1 MTVPAPTPGTERAWV
16 GVGANLGDAQATVE
30 QALRELAVLS
40 RAESA
45 RASSLYRTEPLG
57 DAGQPWYTNAAAA
70 LETQLE
76 PEALLAELLALE
88 RVAGR
93 PEPRARWSPRVLD
106 LDLLLLGDLRVD
118 SPALRLPHPG
128 LASRRFVLVP
138 LAEIAPGVRDPS
150 SGRLVRELLAELDD
164 PLRVEKISSE
174 GHRIAATPGSCP

>member
-1 MTVPAPTPGTERAWV
+1 MTPAPRTACV
-16 GVGANLGDAQATVE
+16 GIGSNLGDSAARVRG
-30 QALRELAVLS
+30 AIDDLRRLGPL
-40 RAESA
+40 

-70 LETQLE
+70 LETDLE
-76 PEALLAELLALE
+76 PDVLLAELLALE
-88 RVAGR
+88 SAAGR

-106 LDLLLLGDLRVD
+106 LDLLLLGDLVVD

-138 LAEIAPGVRDPS
+138 LAEIAPGVRDPR
-150 SGRLVRELLAELDD
+150 SGRRVRELLAELDD

-174 GHRIAATPGSCP
+174 GPRFAATPGRCP